1 MTRFRMKLGL
11 ALLLASVAAA
21 PAAAG
26 LRYATSDSG
35 SASRSEA
42 YRSGQQALERE
53 DWDDASVIF
62 GKIANKAGAEAD
74 ASLYWKAYA
83 DWKQMKKK
91 ESLEGLQRLRSS
103 YPKSAWADDAEALEQ
118 EIRGGGPAA
127 SASSV
132 EDEELMLY
140 ALDGL
145 MQMDAEKAVP
155 ILEKLLAGNSSLR
168 VKERALFVLSQSS
181 SPRAREI
188 LVRTAKTGQPVS
200 LRREAVKTLGISGT
214 PEDIAA
220 LASIAKDTNA
230 PPEIRN
236 AVIEAYLIS
245 GRQDELYQI
254 ATTDPEPRIRL
265 KAIEALGAIG
275 ALPQL
280 RRLWATEQDPA
291 VKRKLLEAFGVYGD
305 IDTLVKVA
313 RETSD
318 PQLRRK
324 AIEGLGIS
332 GRPEANKALR
342 QMYGEFTSVEDR
354 KKVLEGF
361 MIQGDARTLVELF
374 RIEKDPGMKKI
385 IIQQLSVMNDP
396 EATQVILEV
405 LGAKP

>member
-1 MTRFRMKLGL
+1 MTRCRTKLGF

-21 PAAAG
+21 PALAG
-26 LRYATSDSG
+26 PRYATSDSG

-42 YRSGQQALERE
+42 YRSGQHALDRE

-62 GKIANKAGAEAD
+62 GKIANGAGPETD
-74 ASLYWKAYA
+74 AALYWKAYA
-83 DWKQMKKK
+83 DWKQKKKK

-103 YPKSAWADDAEALEQ
+103 YPKSAWADDAEALEH
-118 EIRGGGPAA
+118 EIRGGGPSA
-127 SASSV
+127 SASSAD
-132 EDEELMLY
+132 DEELKLY

-145 MQMDAEKAVP
+145 MQMDPEKAVP
-155 ILEKLLAGNSSLR
+155 ALEKILAGNYSAR
-168 VKERALFVLSQSS
+168 IKQRALFVLSQSA

-188 LVRTAKTGQPVS
+188 LVRTAKMGQPVE

-214 PEDIAA
+214 PEDMTA
-220 LASIAKDTNA
+220 LASIAKDASA
-230 PPEIRN
+230 PPEVRD

-265 KAIEALGAIG
+265 KAIEALGAVG
-275 ALPQL
+275 ALPAL
-280 RRLWATEQDPA
+280 RRLWSTEQDPA
-291 VKRKLLEAFGVYGD
+291 LKRKLLETFGVYGD
-305 IDTLVKVA
+305 VDTLVKVA

-324 AIEGLGIS
+324 AIEGLGVS
-332 GRPEANKALR
+332 GRPEARKALR
-342 QMYGEFTSVEDR
+342 QMYGEFSSVEDR

-361 MIQGDARTLVELF
+361 MIQGDATTLVELF
-374 RIEKDPGMKKI
+374 RIEKDPAMKKV

-396 EATQVILEV
+396 AATQVILEI